1 MLNKINQIIHRFEQ
15 GVILILVTLMG
26 IVVLFSAIELTIFVF
41 KELYKTALVSE
52 LLLDKKELL
61 KIFELF
67 FNVLISLELFET
79 VRLYLKEDVFHAEY
93 ILLVALIAIT
103 RKVII
108 IEYENISPLLLLAIG
123 GIIFVLA
130 LGFFLVKTGQ
140 KQERNKN

>member
-1 MLNKINQIIHRFEQ
+1 MLEKINKIIHRFEQ
-15 GVILILVTLMG
+15 FVILILVFLMG
-26 IVVLFSAIELTIFVF
+26 VVVLFSAIELTIFVM
-41 KELYKTALVSE
+41 KELYKTTIISE

-108 IEYENISPLLLLAIG
+108 LEYENISPFLLLAIG
-123 GIIFVLA
+123 GLILVLA

-140 KQERNKN
+140 NQKNQKN

>member
-1 MLNKINQIIHRFEQ
+1 MLKKINQIIHRFEQ

-52 LLLDKKELL
+52 LLLDKRELL

-140 KQERNKN
+140 KQERN

>member
-1 MLNKINQIIHRFEQ
+1 MLDKINKIIHRYEQ
-15 GVILILVTLMG
+15 LVILILVTLMG
-26 IVVLFSAIELTIFVF
+26 IVVFFSAIELTIYVF
-41 KELYKTALVSE
+41 KELYRATLVSE

-108 IEYENISPLLLLAIG
+108 IEYETISPMLLIAIG
-123 GIIFVLA
+123 TIILVLA
-130 LGFFLVKTGQ
+130 LGFFLVKSGQ
-140 KQERNKN
+140 KTNNQKN